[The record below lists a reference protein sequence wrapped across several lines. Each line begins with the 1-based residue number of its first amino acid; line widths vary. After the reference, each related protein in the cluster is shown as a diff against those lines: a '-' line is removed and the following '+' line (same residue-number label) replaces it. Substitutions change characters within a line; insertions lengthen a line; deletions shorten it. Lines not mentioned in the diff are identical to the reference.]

1 MTLSGDPDEDR
12 KKICPCERHHKDIA
26 RDGFCI

>member
-1 MTLSGDPDEDR
+1 MIVEGDPDRDR
-12 KKICPCERHHKDIA
+12 MKICPCERHHEDIT